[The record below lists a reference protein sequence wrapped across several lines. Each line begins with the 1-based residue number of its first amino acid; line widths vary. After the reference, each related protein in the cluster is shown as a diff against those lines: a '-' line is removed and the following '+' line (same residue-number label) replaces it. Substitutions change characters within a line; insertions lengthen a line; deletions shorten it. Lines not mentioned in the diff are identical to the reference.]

1 MTIILENN
9 DFKYETEAVVKLFF
23 PAMHFAFADGSCRID
38 GEFCRTK
45 LKIGKKYTY
54 AFAYVKIGDSIKCK
68 AAKRIDNADADY
80 TQKCETALCR
90 CLYIC
95 LQNLTKKDCKWG
107 MLTGVRPAK
116 FVRQFFDKGY
126 TDSEIADILKN
137 RYFVSEEK
145 IKLVFDIYKLQKSC
159 VEFCSPQKFSL
170 YVSIPFCPTR
180 CTYCSFISHSVQSSQ
195 KLIDEYVELL
205 NRELEIIAD
214 YSKRYN
220 LKAETVY
227 FGGGTPTSLT
237 AIQLDKI
244 LTTIE
249 NNFDLSGVREY
260 TVEAGRPDTITAD
273 KLKTIKSHG
282 IGRISV
288 NPQSTNDEVLKAI
301 GRNHT
306 AHDFFAGYELARKI
320 GFDCINTDLIAGLP
334 CDNLQSFEK
343 TLDDMLQIAPE
354 NITVH
359 SLTLKKSAKMY
370 ENGSDGF
377 LDNVGEML
385 DMTFDKLTKSN
396 YLPYYI
402 YRQKN
407 TSENLENVGYSL
419 KGKECLYNIYIM
431 DDTRTILGAGC
442 GASSKLV
449 RTEFD
454 MKRFFNFKYPFE
466 YIRDFDLMN
475 EKKKA
480 IAEFFKD

>member
-9 DFKYETEAVVKLFF
+9 DFKYETEAVVKIFL
-23 PAMHFAFADGSCRID
+23 PAMHFAFVYDKTYVSD
-38 GEFCRTK
+38 DFCHTK
-45 LKIGKKYTY
+45 LRVGKKYTY
-54 AFAYVKIGDSIKCK
+54 AFAYVKIGDNIRRKSS
-68 AAKRIDNADADY
+68 KRIANTDADY

-90 CLYIC
+90 SLYIC
-95 LQNLTKKDCKWG
+95 LQSITGKECKWG

-116 FVRQFFDKGY
+116 LVRQFFDKGY
-126 TDSEIADILKN
+126 SESEIIDILKS
-137 RYFVSEEK
+137 RFFVSDEK
-145 IKLVFDIYKLQKSC
+145 IKLVFDIYKLQKNC
-159 VEFCSPQKFSL
+159 VEFSSPQKFSL

-180 CTYCSFISHSVQSSQ
+180 CSYCSFISHSVESSK
-195 KLIDEYVELL
+195 KLIDEYTVLL
-205 NRELEIIAD
+205 NKELKIIAD
-214 YSKRYN
+214 YAKRYN

-237 AIQLDKI
+237 ANQLEE
-244 LTTIE
+244 LFVTIE
-249 NNFDLSGVREY
+249 NNFDLSCVREY
-260 TVEAGRPDTITAD
+260 TVEAGRPDTITQD
-273 KLKTIKSHG
+273 KLQTIKSHG
-282 IGRISV
+282 IQRISV
-288 NPQSTNDEVLKAI
+288 NPQSTNDNVLKAI

-306 AHDFFAGYELARKI
+306 ARDFFAGYKLARKI

-334 CDNLQSFEK
+334 CDDLQSFEK
-343 TLDDMLQIAPE
+343 TLNDMLQIAPE
-354 NITVH
+354 NITIH

-370 ENGSDGF
+370 ENGSEGF
-377 LDNVGEML
+377 LSNVSTML
-385 DMTFDKLTKSN
+385 DTAFEKLTKSN

-480 IAEFFKD
+480 IAEFFDN